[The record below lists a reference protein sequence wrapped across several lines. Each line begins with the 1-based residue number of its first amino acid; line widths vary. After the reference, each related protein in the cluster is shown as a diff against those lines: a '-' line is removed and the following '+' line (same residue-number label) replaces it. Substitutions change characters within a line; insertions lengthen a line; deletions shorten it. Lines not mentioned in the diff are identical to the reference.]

1 MGVKVMPRKTKLSMD
16 KLSSGIAYFTGV
28 SATLVVVFAD
38 SYNNY
43 SVVNFLTKY
52 QDELGIALKNDTY
65 QEDLD
70 GWLLSVEASSS
81 KDIDR
86 ICAIIEEDI
95 DIDECYVQSL
105 TNIN

>member
-1 MGVKVMPRKTKLSMD
+1 MPRKSKLSMD
-16 KLSSGIAYFTGV
+16 KLSSGIDYFTGV
-28 SATLVVVFAD
+28 NATLVVVFAD

-43 SVVNFLTKY
+43 SLVNFLAKY

-65 QEDLD
+65 QEEYD
-70 GWLLSVEASSS
+70 GWLLHTEASSE

-95 DIDECYVQSL
+95 DIDECYVLSL
-105 TNIN
+105 TNNN